1 MADLSSPDGDP
12 TVRTLLRRVLD
23 TADSRTPRRRR
34 STQTNVQRRLS
45 QTPYSNRQGSQTKT
59 SARKH
64 SHGARSVARS
74 ARVQD
79 RGHLEKQTPRTLL
92 KNILLTA
99 PESSTVMPDPGVKP
113 AQVPEVARSSR
124 RKSSR
129 GSLELHLPE
138 LEPPSTL
145 APGLI
150 APGKRKQKLRLSV
163 FLQEVNQ
170 GSPLSQEPCGNADV
184 STLAS
189 SFSFSFVTPGQ
200 PQTVE
205 RPGLAR
211 RRPIRRR
218 LGNVGTLLQDL
229 EDVPLASAL
238 AGDSPRAPVAALPMD
253 VVLEDTQPFS
263 QPLAGSSLPVN
274 HSLPNPSHPGVEDA
288 ERVVGPGTPS
298 TGTRLQKQTSQE
310 LSSSTHDLLPA
321 AQPHELCEPPPSPPV
336 AVLSSEPLES
346 MRAKPPSRTRTAGPR
361 HRQGPY
367 KTGLSHYM
375 KLFSFYTKMPVE
387 KAALEIVEKCLD
399 KYFQHLCNDL
409 EVFAAHAGRKTVKPK
424 DLELLMRR
432 QGLVTDQVPMHVLV
446 ERYLPLEYR
455 QQLVPCAF
463 SGNYVFPAQ

>member
-1 MADLSSPDGDP
+1 
-12 TVRTLLRRVLD
+12 
-23 TADSRTPRRRR
+23 
-34 STQTNVQRRLS
+34 
-45 QTPYSNRQGSQTKT
+45 
-59 SARKH
+59 
-64 SHGARSVARS
+64 
-74 ARVQD
+74 
-79 RGHLEKQTPRTLL
+79 
-92 KNILLTA
+92 
-99 PESSTVMPDPGVKP
+99 MPDPGVKP

-298 TGTRLQKQTSQE
+298 TGTRLQKQMRRTGFGASPLPLEPQPQPPGLREAVGSNEAVEPVDQEGSLGDEETSGRPASQE